1 MEWNMVKVNGKVE
14 EVHNA
19 ISMKV
24 TIKMIKS
31 MGLEFSLGQV
41 AMFIKE
47 NIRKMR
53 EMVMEKWCGLMEAHI
68 KVNGVEEFNMAKVK
82 WYSQRAK
89 LKKGFLNIMFS
100 KIPKRIYKT
109 VQMTIWGPQK
119 QVQIFMVLKLIR
131 ARLNNKKT

>member
-1 MEWNMVKVNGKVE
+1 MVKVNGKVE

-53 EMVMEKWCGLMEAHI
+53 EMVMEK
-68 KVNGVEEFNMAKVK
+68 
-82 WYSQRAK
+82 
-89 LKKGFLNIMFS
+89 
-100 KIPKRIYKT
+100 
-109 VQMTIWGPQK
+109 
-119 QVQIFMVLKLIR
+119 
-131 ARLNNKKT
+131 